1 MQSVMDRD
9 IDHILVSEEQL
20 KTRVAELG
28 TQISKDYAGKNL
40 LLVSILKG
48 SVVFMADLM
57 RAVSI
62 PCGICLP
69 AGRKLSPGCRVRS
82 ITFPCILA
90 QSAQQ
95 FKSFLKIG

>member
-62 PCGICLP
+62 PVSYTHLDVYKRQGQPRDQHRLPCGRYRL
-69 AGRKLSPGCRVRS
+69 
-82 ITFPCILA
+82 
-90 QSAQQ
+90 
-95 FKSFLKIG
+95 